1 MFRAWLIPS
10 IIPCE
15 LWRLKVL
22 PTKAWSFQRQARNE
36 ENPSLKTLK
45 TTALKISISVLQ
57 AISFQIIFFPIQRLW
72 GFALLCFQSM
82 FLIIK
87 YTEIVQLGT
96 ELLHFRWNTRPPW
109 PKLLL
114 PYLWPSFLPRT
125 VKIVFFCL
133 NGYSFCWCYWYFI
146 LLILLNKLFYHRLS

>member
-36 ENPSLKTLK
+36 ENPSLKILK

-57 AISFQIIFFPIQRLW
+57 AISFQIIFFSHSEVMR
-72 GFALLCFQSM
+72 FCFVM
-82 FLIIK
+82 FLK
-87 YTEIVQLGT
+87 YILNNKIHRDSAIRSRTTTLQMKYQATMAKATVTLFMAIFPSQDCQNCF
-96 ELLHFRWNTRPPW
+96 LL
-109 PKLLL
+109 
-114 PYLWPSFLPRT
+114 S
-125 VKIVFFCL
+125 
-133 NGYSFCWCYWYFI
+133 
-146 LLILLNKLFYHRLS
+146 